1 MAETQ
6 ETEMLAR
13 EAQLVF
19 SNVDGW
25 SMADGSLR
33 TWRGKVNNIDFEI
46 FLPRLFPEVP
56 PVVRALKSF
65 KHPNIDADG
74 RVSLRILES
83 WRVEYHVYQVI
94 SQLTS
99 LLKRQST
106 TRSSSPSRGMPSQA
120 ASQQSRPIFS
130 TTTRRSSLP
139 TPASSSTGSQAVSSE
154 IAVMRKELDRLKEE
168 VTKRDEALTHIRA
181 KEAIGAKSTGA
192 TYQHS
197 KSEDQLADLEAEQIA
212 ISELMSNLDERHE
225 TGEIST
231 IEYSK
236 LFKKYSRDLF
246 ILNKKIEFVQ
256 AKQ

>member
-1 MAETQ
+1 
-6 ETEMLAR
+6 
-13 EAQLVF
+13 
-19 SNVDGW
+19 
-25 SMADGSLR
+25 
-33 TWRGKVNNIDFEI
+33 
-46 FLPRLFPEVP
+46 
-56 PVVRALKSF
+56 
-65 KHPNIDADG
+65 
-74 RVSLRILES
+74 
-83 WRVEYHVYQVI
+83 
-94 SQLTS
+94 LTS

-106 TRSSSPSRGMPSQA
+106 SRTTSSTSRGISSQTS
-120 ASQQSRPIFS
+120 SQQSRPVFS
-130 TTTRRSSLP
+130 PSSGRSSLP
-139 TPASSSTGSQAVSSE
+139 TPASSTGSQAVSSE

-236 LFKKYSRDLF
+236 LFKRYSRDLF